1 MMNWFNNLPSPIRH
15 ILSTLLAVFISGQ
28 AVKHGYI
35 TPDQQN
41 VIIGQA
47 QNAAQGG

>member
-1 MMNWFNNLPSPIRH
+1 MNWFNNLPSPIRH

-35 TPDQQN
+35 TPDQQK
-41 VIIGQA
+41 VIIEQA
-47 QNAAQGG
+47 HNAAQGC